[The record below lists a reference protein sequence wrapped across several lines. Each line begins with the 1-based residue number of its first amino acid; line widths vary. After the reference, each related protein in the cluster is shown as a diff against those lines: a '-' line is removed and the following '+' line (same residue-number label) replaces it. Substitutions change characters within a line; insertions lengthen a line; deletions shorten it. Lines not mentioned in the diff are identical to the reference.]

1 MGLWI
6 LLGIILVLLLILWR
20 VREHYV
26 IIEGPGVR
34 PTRNAEWLS
43 KIDAQAPIGGND
55 DDYITVLQKFYD
67 EIYEP
72 ARSANPT
79 VFIKDT
85 EVKTFADSITVP
97 GIDKEAVRKIITSGF
112 AVDRTGS
119 ASAREQ
125 NEIVTTG
132 ALAGFKG
139 ENLQPSM
146 GVDQVRTRTESQYTP
161 SDSRKGKLPE
171 GEYSPVPQSEP
182 RREGT
187 WSDGSISW
195 NRGQFY
201 GVCEGDECAKNV
213 V

>member
-6 LLGIILVLLLILWR
+6 LLGIILLLILWR

-34 PTRNAEWLS
+34 PSRNAEWLS
-43 KIDAQAPIGGND
+43 KIDASAPIGGND
-55 DDYITVLQKFYD
+55 DDYVKVLQKFYD

-72 ARSANPT
+72 ARKENPT

-85 EVKTFADSITVP
+85 EVKTFADSVTVP
-97 GIDKEAVRKIITSGF
+97 GVDKESIRKIITAGF
-112 AVDRTGS
+112 AVERTGS
-119 ASAREQ
+119 AAEREK
-125 NEIVTTG
+125 NETVTTG

-139 ENLQPSM
+139 ENLQPDM
-146 GVDQVRTRTESQYTP
+146 GVDQVRSRTELVYTP

-182 RREGT
+182 RREGQWDDKST
-187 WSDGSISW
+187 SW
-195 NRGQFY
+195 NSGQFY
-201 GVCEGDECAKNV
+201 GVCDGGACAKNV

>member
-6 LLGIILVLLLILWR
+6 LLGIGLILLLVLLR

-26 IIEGPGVR
+26 IIEGPGAR

-55 DDYITVLQKFYD
+55 DDYVKVLQKFYD

-72 ARSANPT
+72 ARKANPT

-85 EVKTFADSITVP
+85 EVKTFADSVTIP
-97 GIDKEAVRKIITSGF
+97 GVDKESIRKIITAGF
-112 AVDRTGS
+112 AVDRTGT
-119 ASAREQ
+119 AAEREKK
-125 NEIVTTG
+125 ETVTTG

-146 GVDQVRTRTESQYTP
+146 GVDEVRTRTELTYTP

-182 RREGT
+182 RREGNWDDKST
-187 WSDGSISW
+187 SW

-201 GVCEGDECAKNV
+201 GVCEGEECAKNV

>member
-6 LLGIILVLLLILWR
+6 LLGIILLLILWR

-26 IIEGPGVR
+26 IIEGPGAR

-55 DDYITVLQKFYD
+55 DDYVKVLQKFYD

-72 ARSANPT
+72 ARKENPT

-85 EVKTFADSITVP
+85 EVKTFSDSVTVP
-97 GIDKEAVRKIITSGF
+97 GVDKESIRKIITAGF
-112 AVDRTGS
+112 AVERTGS
-119 ASAREQ
+119 AAEREKK
-125 NEIVTTG
+125 ETVTTG

-146 GVDQVRTRTESQYTP
+146 GVDEVRTRTELVYTP

-171 GEYSPVPQSEP
+171 GEYSSVPQSEP
-182 RREGT
+182 RREGHWDDKST
-187 WSDGSISW
+187 SW
-195 NRGQFY
+195 NSGQFY
-201 GVCEGDECAKNV
+201 SVCDGGACAKNV

>member
-6 LLGIILVLLLILWR
+6 LLGIILFLILLR

-26 IIEGPGVR
+26 EIEGPGAR

-43 KIDAQAPIGGND
+43 KIDAEAPIGGND
-55 DDYITVLQKFYD
+55 DDYVKVLQKFYD

-72 ARSANPT
+72 ARKANPT

-85 EVKTFADSITVP
+85 EVKTFADSVTIP
-97 GIDKEAVRKIITSGF
+97 GVDKESIRKIITAGF

-119 ASAREQ
+119 AAAREQ
-125 NEIVTTG
+125 KEIVTTG

-139 ENLQPSM
+139 ANLQPSM
-146 GVDQVRTRTESQYTP
+146 GVDQVRTRTELTYTP
-161 SDSRKGKLPE
+161 SDSRQGKLPE

-182 RREGT
+182 RREGDYNDNST
-187 WSDGSISW
+187 SW

-201 GVCEGDECAKNV
+201 GVCECAKNV

>member
-6 LLGIILVLLLILWR
+6 LLGIALLLIFLR

-26 IIEGPGVR
+26 EIEGPGER

-55 DDYITVLQKFYD
+55 DDYLTVLQKFYD
-67 EIYEP
+67 EIYKP
-72 ARSANPT
+72 ARTDNPT

-85 EVKTFADSITVP
+85 EVKTFADAVTNP
-97 GIDKEAVRKIITSGF
+97 GVDKESIRKIITSGF

-119 ASAREQ
+119 AAEREQ
-125 NEIVTTG
+125 KEIVTTG
-132 ALAGFKG
+132 ALAGFSG
-139 ENLQPSM
+139 ANLQPKM
-146 GVDQVRTRTESQYTP
+146 GVDEVRTRTELTYTP
-161 SDSRKGKLPE
+161 SDSRRGKLPE

-182 RREGT
+182 RREGMWDDKST
-187 WSDGSISW
+187 SW
-195 NRGQFY
+195 NSGSFY
-201 GVCEGDECAKNV
+201 SVCDGGECAKNV

>member
-1 MGLWI
+1 
-6 LLGIILVLLLILWR
+6 
-20 VREHYV
+20 
-26 IIEGPGVR
+26 
-34 PTRNAEWLS
+34 LS
-43 KIDAQAPIGGND
+43 KIDASAPIGGND
-55 DDYITVLQKFYD
+55 DDYLKVLQKFYD

-72 ARSANPT
+72 ARKANPT

-85 EVKTFADSITVP
+85 EVKTFSDSITTP
-97 GIDKEAVRKIITSGF
+97 GVDKESIRKIITAGF

-119 ASAREQ
+119 AAEREK
-125 NEIVTTG
+125 NETVTTG

-146 GVDQVRTRTESQYTP
+146 GVDEVRTRTELVYTP

-187 WSDGSISW
+187 WNDNSTSW
-195 NRGQFY
+195 NSGSFY
-201 GVCEGDECAKNV
+201 SVCDGGECAKNV

>member
-1 MGLWI
+1 MRLWI
-6 LLGIILVLLLILWR
+6 LLGIALLLIFLR

-26 IIEGPGVR
+26 EIEGPGER

-67 EIYEP
+67 EIYKP
-72 ARSANPT
+72 ARTDNPT

-85 EVKTFADSITVP
+85 EVKTFADAVTNP
-97 GIDKEAVRKIITSGF
+97 GVDKESIRKIITSGF

-119 ASAREQ
+119 AAEREQ
-125 NEIVTTG
+125 KEIVTTG
-132 ALAGFKG
+132 ALADFKG

-146 GVDQVRTRTESQYTP
+146 GVDEVRTRTELTYTP
-161 SDSRKGKLPE
+161 SDSRRGNLPE

-187 WSDGSISW
+187 RDDKSTS
-195 NRGQFY
+195 
-201 GVCEGDECAKNV
+201 
-213 V
+213 